1 MDCEKEYYYI
11 VMSTETTAPP
21 PDSAVTSTNPVD
33 SKPISVPD
41 NAAASMNSVDAKPAV
56 IPDNATE
63 ENKVDS
69 KSEET
74 FYMSTQNDGASLT
87 SSIINMMNTI
97 IGAGTISLPN
107 TMMISGIA
115 GGGILL
121 IISLLLSLVG
131 AHYLSA
137 SSIYS
142 KEDSYGFIGKK
153 IVNPVIGNVAD
164 FFMILFD
171 FGISVGYYNI
181 VLSQTMDLLG
191 SFLKKTVEEL
201 SSWQW
206 VLIV

>member
-1 MDCEKEYYYI
+1 
-11 VMSTETTAPP
+11 MSTETTAAPP
-21 PDSAVTSTNPVD
+21 ESAITSTNSVD
-33 SKPISVPD
+33 SKPVVVPD
-41 NAAASMNSVDAKPAV
+41 NAIASMNSVDSKPVV

-63 ENKVDS
+63 QESKVNLE
-69 KSEET
+69 SEET
-74 FYMSTQNDGASLT
+74 FYMSTQNDGASLI
-87 SSIINMMNTI
+87 SSIVNMMNTI

-121 IISLLLSLVG
+121 VVSLLLSLVG

-142 KEDSYGFIGKK
+142 KEDSYGFIGRKV
-153 IVNPVIGNVAD
+153 VNPVIGYIAD

-181 VLSQTMDLLG
+181 VLSQTMDLLA
-191 SFLKKTVEEL
+191 SFLERTVSEL

-206 VLIV
+206 VFIVS

>member
-1 MDCEKEYYYI
+1 MDHENENYSF
-11 VMSTETTAPP
+11 VMSTEVPSAP
-21 PDSAVTSTNPVD
+21 PDSATAPTNVVD
-33 SKPISVPD
+33 SKPVVVPD
-41 NAAASMNSVDAKPAV
+41 NAAEQ
-56 IPDNATE
+56 DNKDET
-63 ENKVDS
+63 

-74 FYMSTQNDGASLT
+74 FYMSTQNEGASLM
-87 SSIINMMNTI
+87 SSIVNMMNTI

-137 SSIYS
+137 SSIYT
-142 KEDSYGFIGKK
+142 KEDSYGFIGRKL
-153 IVNPVIGNVAD
+153 VNPAVGYVAD

-181 VLSQTMDLLG
+181 VQSQTMDLLA
-191 SFLKKTVEEL
+191 SFLHKTVEEL
-201 SSWQW
+201 TTWKW
-206 VLIV
+206 VFIV